1 MSIKIKIYNQK
12 AESVGDMN
20 LSDKIFS
27 VKVNENL
34 VHQVMVTQMANERQV
49 LAHTKDRSE
58 VRGGGAKPWRQKGT
72 GRARAGSSRSPIW
85 IGGGITFGPRKDR
98 NFKKKINKKMKQKA
112 MLMVLSD
119 KVKNNSLV
127 VLDKLEMKEYKTKM
141 FAEMLRNLETLE
153 HKNAGTQ
160 KHPPRLGPLRQV
172 KDEASEAGKNRKV
185 KRSVLVISDKK
196 DDKVKYSGR
205 NLVGVKIINLSN
217 INIIDLLKYKDVI
230 VTVNVINKLQERYEN
245 KKS

>member
-12 AESVGDMN
+12 AESVGDMK
-20 LSDKIFS
+20 LPDKIFS
-27 VKVNENL
+27 VKVNESL
-34 VHQVMVTQMANERQV
+34 VHQAMVMQMANERQV

-72 GRARAGSSRSPIW
+72 GRARAGSNRSPIW

-112 MLMVLSD
+112 MFMVLGD
-119 KVKNNSLV
+119 KVKNDSLV
-127 VLDKLEMKEYKTKM
+127 VLDKLEMKEYKTKV
-141 FAEMLRNLETLE
+141 FAEMLRNLETLK
-153 HKNAGTQ
+153 HKNTKTR
-160 KHPPRLGPLRQV
+160 KHENT
-172 KDEASEAGKNRKV
+172 KIRKHENT
-185 KRSVLVISDKK
+185 KIRKHENTKAKQSVLVISDKK

-230 VTVNVINKLQERYEN
+230 VTVEVIKRLE
-245 KKS
+245 KKYR